1 MCMMPGRGHGHG
13 HGMMGHGCCCGPG
26 GFMGWRRFITPA
38 EEMEGLVNY
47 KEQLQKELAGVE
59 ARLKELKGKK

>member
-1 MCMMPGRGHGHG
+1 MCMMPRGGHGHG
-13 HGMMGHGCCCGPG
+13 HGLMGHGCCCGPG
-26 GFMGWRRFITPA
+26 GFGGWRRFITPA
-38 EEMEGLVNY
+38 EEMEGLLNY